1 MNQPLVDI
9 ENLTFTWPGANQA
22 LLSCPCF
29 QLFDGEHVFIKG
41 PSGSG
46 KSTLLGLLT
55 GVLAANSGRLSILQQ
70 NMTQLGA
77 SQRDQLR
84 ADHIGYIFQ
93 QFNLV
98 PYLNLADN
106 VMLPCRF
113 SKRRTENA
121 INSHGSV
128 QAAAEYLLKHLFET
142 DELDPAAAVAKLSVG
157 QQQRVAAAR
166 ALIGNPE
173 IVIADEPTSSLDFDA
188 RERFVNLLFDQ
199 LQDTNAT
206 LIFVSHDESLGKRFP
221 RAMSIDAFRAGVAA

>member
-9 ENLTFTWPGANQA
+9 ENLTFTWPGADQA
-22 LLSCPCF
+22 LLSCPSF
-29 QLFDGEHVFIKG
+29 QLFSGEHVFIRG

-55 GVLAANSGRLSILQQ
+55 GVLAANSGQLSILQQ
-70 NMTQLGA
+70 NMTTLGA

-113 SKRRTENA
+113 SKRRTDNA
-121 INSHGSV
+121 IKSHGSV
-128 QAAAEYLLKHLFET
+128 AAAAEYLLQHLFE
-142 DELDPAAAVAKLSVG
+142 DNELDPRSPASKLSVG

-166 ALIGNPE
+166 ALIGHPE

-199 LQDTNAT
+199 LQETDAT
-206 LIFVSHDESLGKRFP
+206 LVFVSHDQSLGGRFP
-221 RAMSIDAFRAGVAA
+221 RTLSIEAFRAGGEA